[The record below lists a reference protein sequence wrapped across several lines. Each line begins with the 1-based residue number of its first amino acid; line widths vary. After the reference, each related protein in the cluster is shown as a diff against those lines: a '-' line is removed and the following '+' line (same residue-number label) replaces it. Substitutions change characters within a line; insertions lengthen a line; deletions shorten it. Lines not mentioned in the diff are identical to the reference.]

1 MMLLVMVLNCQS
13 RLVVVD
19 LQREVLQ
26 SLCPQV
32 LLVLNFHRVLAQNC
46 RSLKA
51 LCVPNLVQIGLLNCQ
66 RASVVMLALNWQ
78 SRWDLLAPSCQKVG
92 LVR

>member
-1 MMLLVMVLNCQS
+1 MVLNCQS

-26 SLCPQV
+26 CLCPQV
-32 LLVLNFHRVLAQNC
+32 LLVLNFRRVLAQNC

-51 LCVPNLVQIGLLNCQ
+51 LCVPNLVQMGLLAQNFLNCQ
-66 RASVVMLALNWQ
+66 RASVVMLVLKRQ
-78 SRWDLLAPSCQKVG
+78 SRWGLLVLSCQKVG